1 MSVTAAIDPSTTTS
15 VSLDECLH
23 MFFVKSIPTLPLF
36 HRPTFVFRDYIR
48 PLLLKAIAI
57 GSLYLG
63 PKDAVS
69 RGEALWEIAYT
80 AITTS

>member
-1 MSVTAAIDPSTTTS
+1 MSAHVLRQIYTYAST
-15 VSLDECLH
+15 
-23 MFFVKSIPTLPLF
+23 F